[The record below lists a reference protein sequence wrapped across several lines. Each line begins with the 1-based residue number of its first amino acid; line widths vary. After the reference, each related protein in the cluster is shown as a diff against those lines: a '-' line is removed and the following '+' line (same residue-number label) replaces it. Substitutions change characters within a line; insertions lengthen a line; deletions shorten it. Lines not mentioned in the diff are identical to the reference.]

1 MKYLNE
7 FSTLSHRVYVLRT
20 RHKKRLISG
29 NFAIY
34 TVHVLEK
41 VLLLINVFDL
51 PMVLLKNSATEA
63 SVSFSPHVGATP
75 GWASAWRFHTNF
87 YKFRQ
92 NISSDISHT
101 KYSSDLNL
109 GEGLS
114 HFPDSG
120 LHLLNVFDFDLF

>member
-87 YKFRQ
+87 YKFR
-92 NISSDISHT
+92 
-101 KYSSDLNL
+101 
-109 GEGLS
+109 
-114 HFPDSG
+114 
-120 LHLLNVFDFDLF
+120 